1 MRILATINSP
11 TKIPHPTYSR
21 RPHRS
26 TGLSTPF
33 NHYDNVLSPLGSSA
47 SASDAISIASNS
59 SESSAATPPMTKEDV
74 KIVFSNIAD
83 LALFSDLFTE
93 KLEDALGSVLSDGA
107 GQDSV
112 GALFLEMVRNFRVR
126 L

>member
-1 MRILATINSP
+1 
-11 TKIPHPTYSR
+11 
-21 RPHRS
+21 
-26 TGLSTPF
+26 
-33 NHYDNVLSPLGSSA
+33 
-47 SASDAISIASNS
+47 
-59 SESSAATPPMTKEDV
+59 MTKEDV

-93 KLEDALGSVLSDGA
+93 KLEDALGSVLCDGA